1 MTIRYTCVG
10 CESVLKIKDDKAG
23 TRAKCPKCKTEF
35 VVPAPETDPEEESLE
50 LPPEPVDEALAPE
63 EPVRR
68 KSSRKPTTP
77 IAPVDDE
84 DFDPLAVLST
94 SGSGTPGR
102 SDDGPA
108 AADRKVSVA
117 DMMRDFDSTRRP
129 AAEQKSSPEI
139 ARNTSGTGAAETAGS
154 AADLL
159 SRAYQ
164 QKRASASAPAP
175 MSVKDAKKAEERA
188 LLVGFLSKR
197 AIPGVL
203 LVAALVYGY
212 MWWMTKED
220 YIGPPLFTVTGQVM
234 RGSSG
239 VAGVDVTFEPI
250 VSAPDDA
257 RGIAYGVTDEKGAF
271 ELKYQDGWSGAPA
284 GQYRVGLMMHE
295 SGEAVAMPE
304 VLILNVND
312 NGSNEFKIAL

>member
-23 TRAKCPKCKTEF
+23 TKAKCPKCKTEF
-35 VVPAPETDPEEESLE
+35 VVPAPETDPEDESLE
-50 LPPEPVDEALAPE
+50 LPPEPVDAPAASE
-63 EPVRR
+63 EPVR
-68 KSSRKPTTP
+68 KKTSRKPV
-77 IAPVDDE
+77 APKAQVDDE
-84 DFDPLAVLST
+84 DFDPLAILSGP
-94 SGSGTPGR
+94 GSGASGR
-102 SDDGPA
+102 SDEGPA
-108 AADRKVSVA
+108 ASDRKVSVA

-129 AAEQKSSPEI
+129 AAEHKSSPEI
-139 ARNTSGTGAAETAGS
+139 ARNTSGNGGAETAGS

-175 MSVKDAKKAEERA
+175 MSAKEVKKAEERA

-212 MWWMTKED
+212 MWWMTSEN
-220 YIGPPLFTVTGQVM
+220 YIGPPLFTVTGQVL
-234 RGSSG
+234 RGTAG
-239 VAGVDVTFEPI
+239 VADVDVTFEPV

-257 RGIAYGVTDEKGAF
+257 RGIAYATTDDKGAF

-284 GQYRVGLMMHE
+284 GQYRVGLMMHKT
-295 SGEAVAMPE
+295 GEIVPMSD

-312 NGSNEFKIAL
+312 NGSNEFKITL